1 MGTTEPIRDPAEL
14 TKFREYYHTEHPQT
28 RNYAL
33 IMLGLH
39 SALRISDLLHL
50 RWLLASRAMR
60 TATTRMHTILCL
72 RKRPAQRQS
81 CP

>member
-39 SALRISDLLHL
+39 SAQNLRL
-50 RWLLASRAMR
+50 SRLETGRAAC
-60 TATTRMHTILCL
+60 TAYGYF
-72 RKRPAQRQS
+72 QS
-81 CP
+81 LFL